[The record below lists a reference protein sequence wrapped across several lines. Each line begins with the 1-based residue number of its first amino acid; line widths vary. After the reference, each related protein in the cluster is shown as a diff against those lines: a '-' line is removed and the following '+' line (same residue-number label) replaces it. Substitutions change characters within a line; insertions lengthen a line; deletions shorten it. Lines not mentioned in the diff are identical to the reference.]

1 MNRPGTVGERL
12 LALFALGL
20 LLFNP
25 PLLSVFSVDA
35 TLFGIPMLF
44 IYILASW
51 GLLIAL
57 VAMIVNRYGTAVDS
71 DVDDSGQN
79 RAPGEDG

>member
-1 MNRPGTVGERL
+1 MNRPGAVGERL
-12 LALFALGL
+12 LALFALGI

-57 VAMIVNRYGTAVDS
+57 VAMIVNRHSAAADPGGDEA
-71 DVDDSGQN
+71 GQQK
-79 RAPGEDG
+79 APGEDG

>member
-1 MNRPGTVGERL
+1 MNRPGAVGERL
-12 LALFALGL
+12 VALFALGI

-57 VAMIVNRYGTAVDS
+57 VAMIVNSYGTSVDS
-71 DVDDSGQN
+71 DADEAGQN
-79 RAPGEDG
+79 RASGEDG